1 MKNYILFYLIICLYC
16 IIYFTFFF
24 IFSGKLP
31 SLNHFIKHYTPAEYD
46 RDGLLEQHRRM
57 RRDTATSNQRLQS
70 PLRLTIATPH
80 RLELHNG
87 LILNIYYDNTTLIL

>member
-1 MKNYILFYLIICLYC
+1 MSFRI
-16 IIYFTFFF
+16 

-31 SLNHFIKHYTPAEYD
+31 TLNHFIKHYTPAEYD

-57 RRDTATSNQRLQS
+57 RRDATTASNHRLQS

-80 RLELHNG
+80 RLEWLHNAI
-87 LILNIYYDNTTLIL
+87 ILNIDCNNTT